1 MVSRAPA
8 MKLVAAP
15 CPSSAKKAN
24 TSSRTKRTSDSPD
37 RALAQID
44 QRKRSRGMVEAVLS
58 AVALA
63 PRASWAAMPAAAF
76 SGFFSSQVPSNRS
89 CTAS

>member
-8 MKLVAAP
+8 MKLVAAL

-37 RALAQID
+37 RPLAQID
-44 QRKRSRGMVEAVLS
+44 QRKRSRGMVDAVLS
-58 AVALA
+58 TLA
-63 PRASWAAMPAAAF
+63 PPPPVS
-76 SGFFSSQVPSNRS
+76 
-89 CTAS
+89 